1 MSNVHALQLLV
12 ISNTAW
18 DGSSDKAAERGED
31 AVVQYCNATKEV
43 RAFSCFFNFFTG
55 AGRSGIRNILLSFSK
70 SITVIY
76 LYIVCTE
83 VRVKYAPFSD
93 KFVQRMK
100 SVPFYLSR

>member
-18 DGSSDKAAERGED
+18 DGSSDKAAERRED

-70 SITVIY
+70 SVTVIY
-76 LYIVCTE
+76 LDLTVRLLFIHIYIRRTVL
-83 VRVKYAPFSD
+83 Y
-93 KFVQRMK
+93 VQ
-100 SVPFYLSR
+100 